1 MDTMR
6 ISAGAEKIPVKC
18 NSLSSLVTRRWRT
31 KKFPARIRNWR
42 LLSVKSIS
50 SNLKTL
56 VTDSEQV
63 ASSIKHHS
71 EFRPLFS
78 PEKFELPK
86 AFFATAQSV
95 RDALIVNWN
104 STYECYN
111 RVNPKQAYYLSMEFL
126 QGRALLNAVGNL
138 GLTGAYGDALKSLG
152 FELESVAGQE
162 PDPALGNGGL
172 GRLASCFLDSL
183 ATLNYPAWGY
193 GLRYKYGLFKQII
206 TKDGQE
212 EAAEDWLEL
221 SNPWE
226 IVRNDVSYPVKFY
239 GKVVLGSDGRKRWIG
254 GEDVVA
260 VAYDVP
266 IPGYK
271 TRTTINLRLWST
283 KAPSGD
289 FDLSLYNSGKHTE
302 AAEALFNAEKI
313 CYVLYPG
320 DESDEGKAL
329 RLKQQYTLCS
339 ASLQDIVARFETR
352 SGGSVNWE
360 EFPEKVAVQM
370 NDTHPTL
377 CIPELMRIL
386 MDLKGLSWEDA
397 WKITQRTVAY
407 TNHTVLP
414 EALEK
419 WSLELMEKLLPRHVE
434 IIEKIDEELVSTI
447 VSEYG
452 TADPDLL
459 EEKLKAMRILENVEL
474 PSAFADVIVKLESQP
489 VIAEKTIDLSEDSKE
504 DAKTVVKKEVE
515 EEETAGVIAEVI
527 PEPPKMVR
535 MANLAVVGGHAVNG
549 VAEIH
554 SEIVKTDVF
563 SDFVKLWPDKF
574 QNKTNGVT
582 PRRWIRFCN
591 PYLSH
596 IITSWIGTEDWVL
609 NTEKLA
615 ELRKFADDEDLQ
627 SEWRAAKKKNKLKVV
642 SLIKERTGYTVSP
655 DAMFDIQIK
664 RIHEYKR
671 QLLNILGIVYR
682 YKKMKEMSASEREK
696 AFVPRV
702 CIFGGKAF
710 ATYVQ
715 AKRIVKF
722 ITDVGSTINH
732 DPEIGDLLKV
742 IFVPDY
748 NVSVAELLIPASELS
763 QHISTAGMEASGT
776 SNMKFSM
783 NGCILIGTLDG
794 ANVEIREEVGEENFF
809 LFGAK
814 ADEIADLRKERAEGK
829 FVPDPR
835 NEGFGRAD
843 YYLVGKDFPSYVEC
857 HEKVDKAYRDQ
868 KRWTRMS
875 ILNTAEEKAM
885 LGQQHHCKSGAK
897 PYIKRIHEY
906 KRQLLNILGIVY
918 RYKKMKEMSAS
929 EREKAFVPRVCIFGG
944 KAFATYVQAKR
955 IVKFITDVGSTI
967 NHDPEIGDLLKVIF
981 VPDYNVSVAELL
993 IPASELSQ
1001 HISTAGMEAS
1011 GTSNMKF
1018 SMNGCI
1024 LIGTLDGANVEIRD
1038 EVGEENFF
1046 LFGAKA
1052 DEIADLRKERAEG
1065 KFVPDPMF
1073 EEVKQFVRS
1082 GVFGSNKYDELIGSL
1097 EGNEGFGRA
1106 DYFLVGKD
1114 FPSYVECQEK
1124 VDKAYR
1130 DQKRWTRM
1138 SILNTAGSSK
1148 FSSDRTIHEYAKDIW
1163 NIKQVEL
1170 P

>member
-6 ISAGAEKIPVKC
+6 ISGVSSGAESLIQC
-18 NSLSSLVTRRWRT
+18 NALSSLVGRRCDSGRWRRT
-31 KKFPARIRNWR
+31 RMFPARSRTWR
-42 LLSVKSIS
+42 LSPKKILFPSVKCIS
-50 SNLKTL
+50 SEPKEKVADVVIDSQQEAFRSLRPFGP
-56 VTDSEQV
+56 TDAASV
-63 ASSIKHHS
+63 ASSIKYHS
-71 EFRPLFS
+71 EFTPLFS

-104 STYECYN
+104 ATYEYYN

-126 QGRALLNAVGNL
+126 QGRALSNAVGNL
-138 GLTGAYGDALKSLG
+138 GLTGAYADALKSLG
-152 FELESVAGQE
+152 FDLESVASQE

-172 GRLASCFLDSL
+172 GRLASCFLDSM

-193 GLRYKYGLFKQII
+193 GLRYKYGLFKQRI

-239 GKVVLGSDGRKRWIG
+239 GKVVSGSDGKKKWIG
-254 GEDVVA
+254 GEDIVA

-271 TRTTINLRLWST
+271 TKTTINLRLWST
-283 KAPSGD
+283 KAPSAD
-289 FDLSLYNSGKHTE
+289 FDLSSYNSGKHTE

-320 DESDEGKAL
+320 DESNEGKAL

-419 WSLELMEKLLPRHVE
+419 WSLDLMGKLLPRHVE

-452 TADPDLL
+452 AEDPDLL
-459 EEKLKAMRILENVEL
+459 KEKLKAMRILENVEL
-474 PSAFADVIVKLESQP
+474 PSAFADVIVKPKNKP
-489 VIAEKTIDLSEDSKE
+489 VAKE
-504 DAKTVVKKEVE
+504 DAQTVVKKELE
-515 EEETAGVIAEVI
+515 EEETAGKEAKVI
-527 PEPPKMVR
+527 PEPTVKPPKMVR

-554 SEIVKTDVF
+554 SEIVKKDVF
-563 SDFVKLWPDKF
+563 NEFVKLWPDKF

-582 PRRWIRFCN
+582 PRRWISFCN
-591 PYLSH
+591 PYLSD
-596 IITSWIGTEDWVL
+596 IITNWIGTEDWVL

-615 ELRKFADDEDLQ
+615 ELKKFADNEDLQ

-642 SLIKERTGYTVSP
+642 SLIKERTGYTVNP

-814 ADEIADLRKERAEGK
+814 ADEIVNLRKERAEGK
-829 FVPDPR
+829 
-835 NEGFGRAD
+835 
-843 YYLVGKDFPSYVEC
+843 K
-857 HEKVDKAYRDQ
+857 
-868 KRWTRMS
+868 
-875 ILNTAEEKAM
+875 
-885 LGQQHHCKSGAK
+885 
-897 PYIKRIHEY
+897 
-906 KRQLLNILGIVY
+906 
-918 RYKKMKEMSAS
+918 
-929 EREKAFVPRVCIFGG
+929 
-944 KAFATYVQAKR
+944 
-955 IVKFITDVGSTI
+955 
-967 NHDPEIGDLLKVIF
+967 
-981 VPDYNVSVAELL
+981 
-993 IPASELSQ
+993 
-1001 HISTAGMEAS
+1001 
-1011 GTSNMKF
+1011 
-1018 SMNGCI
+1018 
-1024 LIGTLDGANVEIRD
+1024 
-1038 EVGEENFF
+1038 
-1046 LFGAKA
+1046 
-1052 DEIADLRKERAEG
+1052 
-1065 KFVPDPMF
+1065 
-1073 EEVKQFVRS
+1073 
-1082 GVFGSNKYDELIGSL
+1082 
-1097 EGNEGFGRA
+1097 
-1106 DYFLVGKD
+1106 
-1114 FPSYVECQEK
+1114 
-1124 VDKAYR
+1124 
-1130 DQKRWTRM
+1130 WTRM
-1138 SILNTAGSSK
+1138 SILNTAGSFK

>member
-50 SNLKTL
+50 SNTKTL

-172 GRLASCFLDSL
+172 GRLASCFLDSM

-239 GKVVLGSDGRKRWIG
+239 GKVVFGSDGRKRWIG

-271 TRTTINLRLWST
+271 TKTTINLRLWST

-434 IIEKIDEELVSTI
+434 IIEKIDEELVGTI

-459 EEKLKAMRILENVEL
+459 KEKLNAMRILENVEL
-474 PSAFADVIVKLESQP
+474 PSAFADVIVKPESKP
-489 VIAEKTIDLSEDSKE
+489 VIAEKTIDLSEDAKE
-504 DAKTVVKKEVE
+504 DAQTDVIVKPESKPVIAEKTIDLSEDAKEDAQTDVKKEVE

-563 SDFVKLWPDKF
+563 NDFVKLWPDKF

-591 PYLSH
+591 PYLSD
-596 IITSWIGTEDWVL
+596 IITNWIGTEDWVL

-829 FVPDPR
+829 FVPDP
-835 NEGFGRAD
+835 
-843 YYLVGKDFPSYVEC
+843 S
-857 HEKVDKAYRDQ
+857 
-868 KRWTRMS
+868 
-875 ILNTAEEKAM
+875 
-885 LGQQHHCKSGAK
+885 
-897 PYIKRIHEY
+897 
-906 KRQLLNILGIVY
+906 
-918 RYKKMKEMSAS
+918 
-929 EREKAFVPRVCIFGG
+929 
-944 KAFATYVQAKR
+944 
-955 IVKFITDVGSTI
+955 
-967 NHDPEIGDLLKVIF
+967 
-981 VPDYNVSVAELL
+981 
-993 IPASELSQ
+993 
-1001 HISTAGMEAS
+1001 
-1011 GTSNMKF
+1011 
-1018 SMNGCI
+1018 
-1024 LIGTLDGANVEIRD
+1024 
-1038 EVGEENFF
+1038 
-1046 LFGAKA
+1046 
-1052 DEIADLRKERAEG
+1052 
-1065 KFVPDPMF
+1065 F

-1148 FSSDRTIHEYAKDIW
+1148 FSSDRTIHEYAEDIW